1 MPYIAKTL
9 ALMTLAVVS
18 ASPALASRRHPRYH
32 SPNRHQSFLGD
43 SKDDHAEAKPILSE
57 YNASQWPSNT
67 GDCLRHEIPPT
78 SDTTWFIRDGR
89 IYDKLCLRTLA
100 YLVEPEERA
109 TCRVQGNC
117 HVARGYDNDCLV
129 NLSFDQGFS
138 FDFEE
143 VRRQEL
149 EWKKYACHEKT
160 LDQCGRD
167 HSFWWRSLFPSSRGD
182 CRIRRR
188 IGKRKQDVTSD
199 NWVPWSTGPD
209 GTVYDNDCLSRLANR
224 LGMENP
230 GNCTQTNTY
239 AAHNAR
245 DVPPVEVP
253 KTLVH
258 ATNPLGPLP
267 GLELP
272 TTVTDLNR
280 LTATPVTA
288 NIPPPEKTAAD
299 IIPVPLASNIPD
311 LQKGERIDPRP
322 PVHKPTEAL
331 GAIPTSLPL
340 VARAQGP
347 PIDLDEWSCMWNV
360 DVALPDSSPR
370 MFDAAFGDAT
380 VDNIPLAVQRILE
393 GELEYVSECGD
404 GLLEDKLQVV

>member
-9 ALMTLAVVS
+9 ALVTLVVVS
-18 ASPALASRRHPRYH
+18 ASPALASRRHPRYN

-43 SKDDHAEAKPILSE
+43 NKGNHAEAKPLLSA
-57 YNASQWPSNT
+57 YKASRWPSNT
-67 GDCLRHEIPPT
+67 GDCLKHEVPST
-78 SDTTWFIRDGR
+78 SDTTWHIRDGR
-89 IYDKLCLRTLA
+89 VYDKLCLKSLA

-109 TCRVQGNC
+109 TCRAQGNC

-149 EWKKYACHEKT
+149 EWKKYACHGKT
-160 LDQCGRD
+160 LDQCGRN
-167 HSFWWRSLFPSSRGD
+167 HSLWWRSLFPSSRGD

-188 IGKRKQDVTSD
+188 IEKEQDVNSD
-199 NWVPWSTGPD
+199 NWIPWSIGPD
-209 GTVYDNDCLSRLANR
+209 GTAYDSDCLSRFANR

-245 DVPPVEVP
+245 DVPSVEVP

-272 TTVTDLNR
+272 TTATDLNH

-288 NIPPPEKTAAD
+288 YIPPPEQSAAG
-299 IIPVPLASNIPD
+299 IIPMPLATNIPD
-311 LQKGERIDPRP
+311 FQKGKRIDVPQP

-331 GAIPTSLPL
+331 SAIPTSLPL
-340 VARAQGP
+340 VTRAQDP
-347 PIDLDEWSCMWNV
+347 PTDLDEWSCMWNV
-360 DVALPDSSPR
+360 DITLPDSAPR

-380 VDNIPLAVQRILE
+380 VDNIPLAVQRILK
-393 GELEYVSECGD
+393 GELEDFSECGD
-404 GLLEDKLQVV
+404 GLLEDKH